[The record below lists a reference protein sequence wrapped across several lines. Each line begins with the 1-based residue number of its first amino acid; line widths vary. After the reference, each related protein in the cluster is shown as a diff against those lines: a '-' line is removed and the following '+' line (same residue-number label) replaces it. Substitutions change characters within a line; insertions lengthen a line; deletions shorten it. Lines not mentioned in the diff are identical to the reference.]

1 MERAYSDAASLE
13 EEGQRPDLLEPDYRA
28 VCLTPQFAITIIPA
42 TYVLGSNKELFYS
55 RRFVRLN
62 SQDATAN
69 AVLRHNNSAMTEST
83 ILIVEDEA
91 NIRSLIAQQLKWDG
105 YVVIEAD
112 NGLDGLIL
120 AEEQSPDLIILDMLM
135 PGMNGLE
142 FLSRMG
148 QRSGDPVP
156 VIVMS
161 GSLNQQV
168 AKECVAA
175 GVTEM
180 LCKPFRLEAL
190 KSAVKRATDP
200 NSQAA

>member
-1 MERAYSDAASLE
+1 
-13 EEGQRPDLLEPDYRA
+13 
-28 VCLTPQFAITIIPA
+28 
-42 TYVLGSNKELFYS
+42 
-55 RRFVRLN
+55 
-62 SQDATAN
+62 
-69 AVLRHNNSAMTEST
+69 MTEST

-175 GVTEM
+175 AVTEM

-190 KSAVKRATDP
+190 KSAAKRATDP
-200 NSQAA
+200 DSQAA